1 MMISTSP
8 FFSSTEQN
16 FSSNHEKCAQRS
28 QIQSVIIITV
38 DLLLRA
44 FVVSVF
50 VVKKTP
56 LKLSLFCLPFAE
68 RMKGQTARNLK
79 SKKNSQKIVQ
89 VGITTF

>member
-1 MMISTSP
+1 M
-8 FFSSTEQN
+8 
-16 FSSNHEKCAQRS
+16 
-28 QIQSVIIITV
+28 
-38 DLLLRA
+38 LLRA

-56 LKLSLFCLPFAE
+56 LKLSLFCLPFEE

-89 VGITTF
+89 LGITTF